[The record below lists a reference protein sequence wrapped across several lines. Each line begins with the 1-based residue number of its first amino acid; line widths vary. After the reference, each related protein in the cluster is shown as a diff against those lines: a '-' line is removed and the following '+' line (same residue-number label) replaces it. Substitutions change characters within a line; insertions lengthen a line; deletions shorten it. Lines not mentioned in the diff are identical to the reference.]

1 MIINTGLFTTLII
14 AVPFIAY
21 VIYDIGYEKKRNVV
35 KYIFLFLLFIYLFFL
50 VKYAI
55 FPIYLDSEINEI
67 MGSHLPISDLIKRNV
82 NVIPLFRGMYV
93 QDFCLNII
101 MTMPIG
107 FLIPCLKKGLNTR
120 RMVKIGLFIGIGIEM
135 FQFIIM
141 LVQGFTFRDIN
152 INDAIANL
160 IGVSLGYKV
169 FIFALSICYK
179 TFRQT
184 KCKQIYRLG
193 KYLLKLNRNILYD
206 CSDSIQK

>member
-1 MIINTGLFTTLII
+1 MIISTGLFTTLII

-21 VIYDIGYEKKRNVV
+21 VIYSIGYKKNRNIARYV
-35 KYIFLFLLFIYLFFL
+35 FLFLLFIYLIFL

-67 MGSHLPISDLIKRNV
+67 MGSKLPISDLIKKHV
-82 NVIPLFRGMYV
+82 NVIPLFRGLYV
-93 QDFCLNII
+93 QDFFLNII

-107 FLIPCLKKGLNTR
+107 FLIPCLKDGLNTR
-120 RMVKIGLFIGIGIEM
+120 KMVKVGLFIGIGIEM

-152 INDAIANL
+152 INDVIANV
-160 IGVSLGYKV
+160 IGVSLGYKI

-179 TFRQT
+179 TFKQT
-184 KCKQIYRLG
+184 KCKQIDRLG
-193 KYLLKLNRNILYD
+193 KYILKMNRNILHDY
-206 CSDSIQK
+206 SDSI